1 MEKFKVRAYGLK
13 ELAVLYFPNNTSQ
26 SASNQ
31 LKRWMKSA
39 KLMKKLKNADYNNG
53 QKLLTPLN
61 RFIETRRQKSVMFPK
76 LHRRG

>member
-39 KLMKKLKNADYNNG
+39 KLMKNSK
-53 QKLLTPLN
+53 TP
-61 RFIETRRQKSVMFPK
+61 IITMAKSF
-76 LHRRG
+76 

>member
-1 MEKFKVRAYGLK
+1 MEKLKVRAYGLK

-53 QKLLTPLN
+53 QKLLTPLQVQ
-61 RFIETRRQKSVMFPK
+61 IIVEHLGEP
-76 LHRRG
+76 